1 MTTLIT
7 HPVDRLPSRSHGA
20 LEAAAARLWDV
31 VVVGAGP
38 AGALAA
44 YETARRGL
52 AVLLV
57 DKATFPRWKVC
68 GSCLNGW
75 ALATLSGVGLGGLV
89 QRLGAI
95 PLNRLHLAARGC
107 RAQVALPR
115 GAALSRSAFDA
126 ALVEAAMEV
135 GAVFMPRTQATL
147 GGTTPDVRRVRLR
160 QEGRSMQLH
169 TRLVLAAGGLGTRL
183 LAAEDF
189 RATAQIN
196 SRIGAGVLA
205 DAAPPFYRPG
215 TIFMAYGQGGYVGV
229 VRLED
234 GRLDVAAA
242 LDPAE
247 AKRAGGLG
255 EATTAILKDAGFPAV
270 PGLAGAAWRGTPQL
284 TRRASSLAAERVF
297 VLGDAA
303 GYIEPFTGEGIAW
316 ALASAAAVAPLAV
329 RAAHGWHADFA
340 GEWEQVYHRTIARRQ
355 HTCRAVTRLLRSP
368 WLARV
373 LIRVLA
379 RMPGLAAPLVRRLN
393 APSTPTQGPTHEPRD
408 SGTGDSGSA
417 RCG

>member
-1 MTTLIT
+1 MTTLMSDQ
-7 HPVDRLPSRSHGA
+7 VDSLPSRSHGA
-20 LEAAAARLWDV
+20 LRAAAARLWDV

-57 DKATFPRWKVC
+57 DKASFPRWKVC

-75 ALATLSGVGLGGLV
+75 ALATLSGVGLGGLTR
-89 QRLGAI
+89 RLGAVS
-95 PLNRLHLAARGC
+95 LDQLHLAARGC
-107 RAQVALPR
+107 HARVYLPQ

-126 ALVEAAMEV
+126 ALVGAAVEA
-135 GAVFMPRTQATL
+135 GAVFLPRTYAVL
-147 GGTTPDVRRVRLR
+147 GGTSAEARRVCLR
-160 QEGRSMQLH
+160 QEGLQIELRS
-169 TRLVLAAGGLGTRL
+169 RLVLAAGGLGTRL

-189 RATAQIN
+189 RAPAATH
-196 SRIGAGVLA
+196 SRIGAGVIA
-205 DAAPPFYRPG
+205 DTAPAFYSPG
-215 TIFMAYGQGGYVGV
+215 TIFMACGQGGYVGS

-247 AKRAGGLG
+247 VKRAGGLG
-255 EATTAILKDAGFPAV
+255 ATTAAILEEAGLPAV

-284 TRRASSLAAERVF
+284 TRRASRLASERVF

-329 RAAHGWHADFA
+329 RAAQDWQVSLAREWH
-340 GEWEQVYHRTIARRQ
+340 QVYHRTVVRRQ
-355 HTCRAVTRLLRSP
+355 HACRAVSRLLRSP

-373 LIRVLA
+373 LITVLA
-379 RMPGLAAPLVRRLN
+379 RVPMLASPLVRRLN
-393 APSTPTQGPTHEPRD
+393 TPSTSRD
-408 SGTGDSGSA
+408 
-417 RCG
+417 